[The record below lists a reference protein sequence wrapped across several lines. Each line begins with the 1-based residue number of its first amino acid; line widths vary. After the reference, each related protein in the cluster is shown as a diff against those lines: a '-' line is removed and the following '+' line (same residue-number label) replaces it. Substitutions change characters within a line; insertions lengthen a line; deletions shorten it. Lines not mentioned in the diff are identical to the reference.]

1 MAAPRSR
8 RVTIRDVAAEAG
20 VSVSTVSNWL
30 GGRTRHMTA
39 ATGATVQAAADRLGY
54 RPSMAARSLRGA
66 RSQVLGIVVP
76 SILNPAFPA
85 IVRGA
90 DDAAAAGGFSLF
102 LSNIDR
108 HGAKTTVLT
117 RAMADRG
124 VDGIAYAYSVPDA
137 ADAAV
142 QAAQEAGLRIA
153 LLTPRGADHAGLAGI
168 TLDNEAAMRQ
178 AAAHLWG
185 LGHRRIAVAT
195 NRNLTANG
203 PHRVAGLR
211 QALEE
216 RGGGLPAE
224 LVHDDT
230 ADLDDLAE
238 GAETEVGRRAGLR
251 LLTMADPPTAIC
263 AVTDSIAV
271 GVLRAAREL
280 GLRVPA
286 DVSVLGFDDVPL
298 ARLVEPA
305 LTSFNCDLYQMGRD
319 LIDLLISDEPAGQR
333 VVTPSIV
340 VRASTGPVPQ
350 AAGEKRTLSGR

>member
-1 MAAPRSR
+1 MATPRAR

-30 GGRTRHMTA
+30 GGRTKHMTE
-39 ATGATVQAAADRLGY
+39 ATEASVQAAADRLGY

-76 SILNPAFPA
+76 SILNPSFPA

-90 DDAAAAGGFSLF
+90 DDAASAAGFSLF
-102 LSNIDR
+102 LSNSDR
-108 HGAKTTVLT
+108 HGARTTVLT

-124 VDGIAYAYSVPDA
+124 VDGIAYAYAVPDA
-137 ADAAV
+137 YDPAVAA
-142 QAAQEAGLRIA
+142 ARESGLRIA
-153 LLTPRGADHAGLAGI
+153 LLTPRGADLDGEAGI
-168 TLDNEAAMRQ
+168 QLDNEAAMRQ

-185 LGHRRIAVAT
+185 LGHRRIAIAT
-195 NRNLTANG
+195 NKHLTANG

-211 QALEE
+211 QALTE
-216 RGGGLPAE
+216 RGGRLDPE
-224 LVHDDT
+224 LVHEDT

-238 GAETEVGRRAGLR
+238 GAEIEVGRRAGLR
-251 LLTMADPPTAIC
+251 LLTSAHPPTAIC

-271 GVLRAAREL
+271 GLLRAAGEL
-280 GLRVPA
+280 GLRVPQ

-305 LTSFNCDLYQMGRD
+305 LTSFACPLYEIGRD
-319 LIDLLISDEPAGQR
+319 LIGLLVRDDPAAQT
-333 VVTPSIV
+333 VVTPTIV
-340 VRASTGPVPQ
+340 VRASTGPAPVSPP
-350 AAGEKRTLSGR
+350 G